1 MERYMRSA
9 PYGMIHLCLD
19 AYDDKQFIGKAYNPT
34 VKEPIEFK
42 DINEFFL
49 QIDELFDRNGNPMS
63 GSVKR
68 QFKGV
73 SKRQGSYQR
82 RPPLVCDYETL
93 LGYQGKALTLDFVVL
108 TRHSVT
114 WQGYVF
120 DQNETYAFK
129 DVLDIYRIINK
140 ILKAR
145 QNML

>member
-19 AYDDKQFIGKAYNPT
+19 AYDEKQFAGKAYNPT
-34 VKEPIEFK
+34 IAQPIVFK
-42 DINEFFL
+42 DINAFFL

-73 SKRQGSYQR
+73 SKRQGTYQR
-82 RPPLVCDYETL
+82 RPPLVCDYQTL
-93 LGYQGKALTLDFVVL
+93 LSHKGKVLTLDFVVL

-120 DQNETYAFK
+120 IQDETYPFRDA
-129 DVLDIYRIINK
+129 LDIYRIINK
-140 ILKAR
+140 ILNIR
-145 QNML
+145 